1 MGKFAP
7 KWRQGMEERRA
18 ILIIDDEKASR
29 EELKNITEG
38 AHLTYPSDDGVQEE
52 YCILECENCDEG
64 RRYLSNENNRISAV
78 LLDLNTT
85 INEGFKLLIEINS
98 DSDLKDI
105 PVIVITAGNN
115 EKKALELGAWDYI
128 RRPFDCDI
136 IKARIK
142 NTIYRN
148 QISAFKK
155 LKELVELDKL
165 TKLYNKD
172 KFYEATSFL
181 LHHNMDKKFV
191 FTRFDVDKLQQF
203 NTFFGANS
211 GDELLKY
218 VSDAVIRKKYG
229 NMKNCTYGRIESD
242 IFGICHEYDETTI
255 LDEISAI
262 REELS
267 KYKAE
272 YDIVPNMGL
281 YVIED
286 NTLPISTIYNRANLA
301 ANYSKDNYIKFY
313 TFYNEKMGS
322 AFIKE
327 QEIVN
332 EMQSAIANEQFDV
345 YFQPKYSLATNKPY
359 GAEALV
365 RWFHPKKGMIMP
377 GEFIPVF
384 EKNGFISKLDYYV
397 WEKTCKY
404 IRKWIDEGRKIY
416 PVSVNVSRVN
426 MYNPNIVNMIKHLTV
441 KYEIP
446 PELLN
451 LELTESAYTDD
462 PVSMKEVIA
471 KFREH
476 GFVIMMDDFGSG
488 YSSLNI
494 LKDILVDILK
504 VDMRFLSKTDIPG
517 RGENILASVIRM
529 AKWLKLPVIV
539 EGVETSSQKRFLKS
553 IGCDYVQGFFFARPM
568 PENDYIKLIDDNIT
582 VDGNEIV
589 LDDDIDT
596 NYLFEKNP
604 QMEILFG
611 NQLQP
616 IAIFE
621 FDENKVEFLRVNE
634 AYYNMIGNNDIAVMY
649 NEPLK
654 MVDQKYR
661 ENVLDAFKDVVN
673 NKKIS
678 KVEYLRMK
686 NDGTNIWINMRLQYI
701 HNIANK
707 DVIIGTLNDVTI
719 QKEIDNMLYDF
730 KNTDSEGHKGKEI
743 MLIVDDY
750 KLERIMLRDMFK
762 EKYEVIEAANGDD
775 ALKVLRD
782 NQSINII
789 VLDLV
794 IPKMDGKALL
804 QVIKDNQNLKDIP
817 VVVIT
822 PDDTKQSQTELFS
835 LGIDDY
841 IIKPFVREMLMKRID
856 NVLVSYNNK
865 KLIKRNKDIADKLSE
880 LSK

>member
-1 MGKFAP
+1 
-7 KWRQGMEERRA
+7 MEERRT
-18 ILIIDDEKASR
+18 ILIIDDEKSSR
-29 EELKNITEG
+29 EELKNITKD
-38 AHLTYPSDDGVQEE
+38 ARITYHLDDGKEE
-52 YCILECENCDEG
+52 SYIILDCENCDEG
-64 RRYLSNENNRISAV
+64 RKYLNDGNRVVATV
-78 LLDLNTT
+78 LLDLNST
-85 INEGFKLLIEINS
+85 INEGFQLLMEINH
-98 DSDLKDI
+98 DDNLKDI

-115 EKKALELGAWDYI
+115 EKRALELGAWDFI
-128 RRPFDCDI
+128 RRPFDSDI

-148 QISAFKK
+148 RISAFKK
-155 LKELVELDKL
+155 LKELAQLDSL
-165 TKLYNKD
+165 TKLYNKE
-172 KFYEATSFL
+172 KFYEVTTNL
-181 LHHNMDKKFV
+181 IRNNKDKQFV
-191 FTRFDVDKLQQF
+191 FIRFDIDKLQQF

-218 VSDAVIRKKYG
+218 VSDSLLRKKYG
-229 NMKNCTYGRIESD
+229 SMRNCTYGKIESD
-242 IFGICHEYDETTI
+242 IFGICHEYDESNI
-255 LDEISAI
+255 LDEISSI
-262 REELS
+262 RDELS
-267 KYKAE
+267 KYKVE

-286 NTLPISTIYNRANLA
+286 NNLPMSTIYNRANLA
-301 ANYSKDNYIKFY
+301 ADYSKDNYIKFY

-332 EMQSAIANEQFDV
+332 EMQSAIDNEQFDV

-365 RWFHPKKGMIMP
+365 RWFHPKKGMVMP

-404 IRKWIDEGRKIY
+404 IRKWIDEGRNIY

-426 MYNPNIVNMIKHLTV
+426 MYNPNIVNMIKELTDQ
-441 KYEIP
+441 YGIP
-446 PELLN
+446 PQLLN

-462 PVSMKEVIA
+462 PFSIKEVVA

-488 YSSLNI
+488 YSSLNV
-494 LKDILVDILK
+494 LKDILVDVLK

-539 EGVETSSQKRFLKS
+539 EGVETASQKRFLKS

-568 PENDYIKLIDDNIT
+568 PESDYIKLIDDNQS

-589 LDDDIDT
+589 IDEDIDI

-621 FDENKVEFLRVNE
+621 VDGNEVEFLRVNE
-634 AYYNMIGNNDIAVMY
+634 AYYNMIGNDDIALMY

-654 MVDQKYR
+654 MVDERYR
-661 ENVLDAFKDVVN
+661 ESVLRAFDDVAS
-673 NKKIS
+673 NKKTS

-686 NDGTNIWINMRLQYI
+686 NDGTSLWVNMRLQYI
-701 HNIANK
+701 HSIANK

-719 QKEIDNMLYDF
+719 QKEIDNMLSEIKNSDF
-730 KNTDSEGHKGKEI
+730 GSLKRSET

-762 EKYEVIEAANGDD
+762 EKYEVVEAASGDD
-775 ALKVLRD
+775 AIKVLTD
-782 NQSINII
+782 QKQIDII

-794 IPKMDGKALL
+794 MPNMDGKELL
-804 QVIKDNQNLKDIP
+804 KLIKSNPDFNDIP

-835 LGIDDY
+835 LGVDDY
-841 IIKPFVREMLMKRID
+841 IIKPFIREMVMKRIE

-865 KLIKRNKDIADKLSE
+865 KLMKRNKDIADKLSV